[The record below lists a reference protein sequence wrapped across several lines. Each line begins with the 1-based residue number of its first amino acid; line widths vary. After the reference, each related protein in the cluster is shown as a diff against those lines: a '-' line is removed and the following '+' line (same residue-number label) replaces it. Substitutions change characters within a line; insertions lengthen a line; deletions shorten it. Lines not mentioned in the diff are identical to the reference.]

1 MHYLLFYHTI
11 DDFIARRAPFRED
24 HLQLAREAAERGE
37 LIMGG
42 ALGNPADGAV
52 LAFKGKDE
60 SVARSFAENDPYV
73 QNGLITS
80 WEVRPWKV
88 VIGS

>member
-1 MHYLLFYHTI
+1 MHYLLFYRTVEH
-11 DDFIARRAPFRED
+11 FVAKRAPYREV

-42 ALGNPADGAV
+42 ALDKPANGAV
-52 LAFKGKDE
+52 LVFKGEDE

-80 WEVRPWKV
+80 WEVRPWQV
-88 VIGS
+88 VIGA